1 MNDSDSVVYSV
12 PFLFRASRN
21 RSIRE
26 TWLLG
31 AQMVA
36 EVFTKSGVATLDL
49 VARFQDSPETF
60 EVHHADLLPDSD
72 AFSRIEFH
80 RVFEQWL
87 GRSPSLS
94 TEPTSEKLVASL
106 TKQIDDYRRTEV

>member
-1 MNDSDSVVYSV
+1 MNNSDLVVYSV

-21 RSIRE
+21 QSVRE

-31 AQMVA
+31 AQVIA

-60 EVHHADLLPDSD
+60 EIHHADLLPDSC

-87 GRSPSLS
+87 GRSQSWT

-106 TKQIDDYRRTEV
+106 TKQIDDYRRTDV